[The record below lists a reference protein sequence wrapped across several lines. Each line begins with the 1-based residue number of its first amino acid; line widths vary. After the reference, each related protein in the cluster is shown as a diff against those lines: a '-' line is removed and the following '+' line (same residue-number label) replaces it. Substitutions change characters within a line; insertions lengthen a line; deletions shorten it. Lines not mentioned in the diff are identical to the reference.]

1 MTSRIKRE
9 AVSHKGLGGKEG
21 NFGRKGLV
29 EGLTMRYT
37 AGQMMNGMGLG
48 DPMLEEGLEGRTQTV
63 S

>member
-21 NFGRKGLV
+21 NFGRKGLE

-37 AGQMMNGMGLG
+37 AGQMM
-48 DPMLEEGLEGRTQTV
+48 DGRQDTNCQLKDLDDRGE